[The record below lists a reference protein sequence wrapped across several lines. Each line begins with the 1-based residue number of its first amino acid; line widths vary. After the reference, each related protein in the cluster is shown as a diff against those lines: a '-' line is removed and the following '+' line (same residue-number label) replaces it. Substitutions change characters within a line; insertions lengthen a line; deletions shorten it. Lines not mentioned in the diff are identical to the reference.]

1 MEDYDATGEHHL
13 DQKKQ
18 HQIFKQRIFKEYQ
31 EKKQTASREQ

>member
-13 DQKKQ
+13 DQEKQ

-31 EKKQTASREQ
+31 EKNQTASREQ